1 MLTTINN
8 MIKSLRVDKVKGIAT
23 IEINKDELASM
34 ISSAQN
40 MADKQQ
46 RILLENLPSNEEER
60 KRLDNY
66 KALKEDLIKV
76 LESL

>member
-1 MLTTINN
+1 

-23 IEINKDELASM
+23 VEINKDELATM

-46 RILLENLPSNEEER
+46 RILLENLPSNEEDR

-66 KALKEDLIKV
+66 KALKEDLNKV
-76 LESL
+76 LESLS